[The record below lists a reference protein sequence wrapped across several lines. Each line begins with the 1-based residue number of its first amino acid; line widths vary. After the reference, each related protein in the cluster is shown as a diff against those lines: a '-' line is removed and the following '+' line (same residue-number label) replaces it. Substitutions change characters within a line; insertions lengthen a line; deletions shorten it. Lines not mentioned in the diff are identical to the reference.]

1 MREQQ
6 APQELCRTSP
16 VSIPPDVRDRCLHAM
31 LNLSREIRAAADL
44 RKEISSQFSPAP
56 LPEPFLEGLKRKL
69 AAEVD
74 IVRRN
79 NSSSRSWRIWAP
91 FAAAC
96 VTLLTVLGLMLSTDA
111 PVETIHET
119 EVSMF
124 SLNTP
129 ILTAQGVVPVRVS
142 VRRMYTEPG
151 MTHAESA
158 KCRTTDS
165 CRCLYTDTLT
175 LDGEDNTK
183 FHRKVP
189 NQMIIPRLNEVI

>member
-1 MREQQ
+1 
-6 APQELCRTSP
+6 
-16 VSIPPDVRDRCLHAM
+16 M
-31 LNLSREIRAAADL
+31 LNLSSEIRSAADL
-44 RKEISSQFSPAP
+44 RREISSQFSPAP
-56 LPEPFLEGLKRKL
+56 LPKPFLAGLKHAL

-79 NSSSRSWRIWAP
+79 HRSSRAWRIWAP

-96 VTLLTVLGLMLSTDA
+96 VTLLTVLGVLLTDT
-111 PVETIHET
+111 PVETEREA

-129 ILTAQGVVPVRVS
+129 ILTAQGIVPVRVS
-142 VRRMYTEPG
+142 VRRMYSEPG
-151 MTHAESA
+151 IMHAESA

-165 CRCLYTDTLT
+165 CRCLYIDTLT
-175 LDGEDNTK
+175 LEGEDNTK

-189 NQMIIPRLNEVI
+189 NPMIISHPDEVI

>member
-6 APQELCRTSP
+6 EPQELCRTSP
-16 VSIPPDVRDRCLHAM
+16 VSIPPDVRERCLHAM

-44 RKEISSQFSPAP
+44 RQEISSQFSPAP
-56 LPEPFLEGLKRKL
+56 LPEPFLAGMKRAL

-79 NSSSRSWRIWAP
+79 NRCSRSWRIWAP

-96 VTLLTVLGLMLSTDA
+96 VTLLTVLALLLYDA
-111 PVETIHET
+111 PVETMQEA

-142 VRRMYTEPG
+142 VRRMYSEPA
-151 MTHAESA
+151 MMHSESA
-158 KCRTTDS
+158 KCR
-165 CRCLYTDTLT
+165 RLYIDTLT
-175 LDGEDNTK
+175 LEGEDNTK

-189 NQMIIPRLNEVI
+189 NQMIIPSLDEVI

>member
-44 RKEISSQFSPAP
+44 RQEISSQFSPAP
-56 LPEPFLEGLKRKL
+56 LPEPFLAGLKRAL
-69 AAEVD
+69 ATEVD

-79 NSSSRSWRIWAP
+79 NRCSRSWRIWAP

-142 VRRMYTEPG
+142 VRRMYSEPA
-151 MTHAESA
+151 MMHAESA
-158 KCRTTDS
+158 KCRRSDT
-165 CRCLYTDTLT
+165 CRCLYIDTLT
-175 LDGEDNTK
+175 LEGEDNTK

-189 NQMIIPRLNEVI
+189 NQIIIPSLDEVI